1 MLNLSKKMDYALV
14 ALACLEQHSAVETP
28 AGESSVATALS
39 ARRIADQYGL
49 PVALLMNILKDLQQA
64 GIVQSVR
71 GPSGGYRLA
80 KDSNQISLLDVVHA
94 VDGPVRVAQC
104 TDPLAIVGQG
114 CPIQNACPIRQ
125 PIHRLEEHLTGFLD
139 RVTLADLLGSKVDV
153 PVQRVRVDRTAG
165 DGARTRKSLVAAS
178 V

>member
-1 MLNLSKKMDYALV
+1 MDYALV
-14 ALACLEQHSAVETP
+14 ALACLEQHSAVQTP
-28 AGESSVATALS
+28 ARPGDAATTALS

-80 KDSNQISLLDVVHA
+80 KDSNQITLLDVVHA

-165 DGARTRKSLVAAS
+165 PRPRSSRESPVAAG

>member
-14 ALACLEQHSAVETP
+14 ALACLHQHAAVETP
-28 AGESSVATALS
+28 GLVAEAVS

-49 PVALLMNILKDLQQA
+49 PVALLMNLLKELQQA

-80 KDSNQISLLDVVHA
+80 KEASQISLLDVVHA

-125 PIHRLEEHLTGFLD
+125 PIHRLKIRSE
-139 RVTLADLLGSKVDV
+139 
-153 PVQRVRVDRTAG
+153 
-165 DGARTRKSLVAAS
+165 
-178 V
+178 

>member
-14 ALACLEQHSAVETP
+14 ALACLHQHAAVETP
-28 AGESSVATALS
+28 SPVAETVS

-49 PVALLMNILKDLQQA
+49 PVALLMNLLKDLQQA

-71 GPSGGYRLA
+71 GPAGGYRLA
-80 KDSNQISLLDVVHA
+80 KESSQISLLEVFEA
-94 VDGPVRVAQC
+94 VEGPVRIAQC

-114 CPIQNACPIRQ
+114 CPIQNVCPIRQ

-153 PVQRVRVDRTAG
+153 PVQRVRVDRKAG
-165 DGARTRKSLVAAS
+165 ASKSPLVPAG